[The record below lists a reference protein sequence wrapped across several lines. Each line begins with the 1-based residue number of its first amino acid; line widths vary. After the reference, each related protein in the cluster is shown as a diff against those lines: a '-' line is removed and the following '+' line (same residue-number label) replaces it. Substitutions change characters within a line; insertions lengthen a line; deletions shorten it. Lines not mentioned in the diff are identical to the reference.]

1 MSSHEQQITEF
12 LGCQCADYPHCLRDQ
27 SSKVC
32 QKGVCQWHWCQYVSL
47 SYTLSSAE
55 YCDCGNCVHSNPL
68 LPSFCTMHNMHS
80 NNLTTD
86 VYSNVN
92 VCHYHIIHNLH
103 TLHLYVTCIHTK
115 LLQSPFNLLKVMS
128 SSLEQH
134 LLPVWRIISLISH
147 NRNNCQTGYCYI
159 LPSVLWR
166 CWLGGRKGIR
176 PVKKWVMGC
185 WRGCLGWGADLHI
198 AQQMPLPLTISCST
212 KSRLVL
218 TFLVLPF
225 WYLLTQVVP
234 DKFQKSRKTV
244 VCVCMC
250 VTAI

>member
-1 MSSHEQQITEF
+1 MSTVMLMSVIIT
-12 LGCQCADYPHCLRDQ
+12 
-27 SSKVC
+27 
-32 QKGVCQWHWCQYVSL
+32 
-47 SYTLSSAE
+47 
-55 YCDCGNCVHSNPL
+55 
-68 LPSFCTMHNMHS
+68 SFT
-80 NNLTTD
+80 
-86 VYSNVN
+86 
-92 VCHYHIIHNLH
+92 
-103 TLHLYVTCIHTK
+103 TCIHYICMSHAYTQNYSRAHSICSK
-115 LLQSPFNLLKVMS
+115 SCHHPLNSIYMNVYNKMYTNILMSPFKFYS
-128 SSLEQH
+128 RSKIIS
-134 LLPVWRIISLISH
+134 LPVWRIISLISH